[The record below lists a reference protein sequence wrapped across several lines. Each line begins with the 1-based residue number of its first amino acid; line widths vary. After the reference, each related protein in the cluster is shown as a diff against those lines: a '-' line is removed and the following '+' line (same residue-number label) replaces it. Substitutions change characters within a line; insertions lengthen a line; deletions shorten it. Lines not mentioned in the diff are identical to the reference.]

1 LISCG
6 LPWLGARRSQTRG
19 LPVAIWLCSPRY
31 PKTIPDAMEEFSF
44 CLVLPSKYGP
54 NSAVTYDS
62 FARISWNHKRRSTQI
77 RHFQRFTLSVRNKFA
92 KI

>member
-1 LISCG
+1 
-6 LPWLGARRSQTRG
+6 
-19 LPVAIWLCSPRY
+19 
-31 PKTIPDAMEEFSF
+31 MEEFSF